1 MPFPYFHIG
10 SENYWKNGDSPV
22 IDHAFIASLKT
33 GLPLNAVMLSR
44 TSISQTLNNLD
55 LYYEPCREYPVLKDL
70 ETTKPYLLIR
80 CKDCSLTDN
89 EWRLINK
96 SVLIDSNSI
105 LYFYRF
111 YPDSLESII
120 KEHQA
125 ELSLKSQLPVNDTL
139 ERWYIYRSGS
149 QESGENLSFDMT
161 RENEIINF
169 TVPDSGR
176 YIISFWFEGAG
187 RDLWP
192 VTWLYINIEDST
204 GQRYFSE
211 RSDFFR
217 VMIMRDNDR
226 GLVEFPV
233 DIKSADDMFRLTLYN
248 RYVIRGTMKIDNILV
263 RRDGENIEVH
273 DREKVLD
280 Q

>member
-1 MPFPYFHIG
+1 
-10 SENYWKNGDSPV
+10 
-22 IDHAFIASLKT
+22 
-33 GLPLNAVMLSR
+33 MLSR
-44 TSISQTLNNLD
+44 TSLSQTLNNLD
-55 LYYEPCREYPVLKDL
+55 LYYEPCREYQVLKDI

-96 SVLIDSNSI
+96 SVLIDSSSI
-105 LYFYRF
+105 LYFYKF
-111 YPDSLESII
+111 YPDNLESII
-120 KEHQA
+120 HEHQA
-125 ELSLKSQLPVNDTL
+125 ELSLKSQILVNDTS
-139 ERWYIYRSGS
+139 ERWHLYRSGS
-149 QESGENLSFDMT
+149 QENGENLSFDMT
-161 RENEIINF
+161 RENEILKF

-192 VTWLYINIEDST
+192 VTWLYVNIEDST

-233 DIKSADDMFRLTLYN
+233 DIKSADDIFRLTLYN

-263 RRDGENIEVH
+263 RRDGDNIEVH
-273 DREKVLD
+273 DEKKVLLNNREIYN
-280 Q
+280 